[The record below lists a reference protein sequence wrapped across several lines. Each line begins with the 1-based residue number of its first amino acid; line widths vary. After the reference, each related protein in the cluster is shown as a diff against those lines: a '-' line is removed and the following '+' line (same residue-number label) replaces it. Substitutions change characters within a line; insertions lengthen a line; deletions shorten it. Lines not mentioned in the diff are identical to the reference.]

1 MDTENQ
7 SLSALDAVANT
18 AEFHAAVRKFGVLK
32 AGEASG
38 IPREIISRWLGG
50 GERMSLER
58 RLHLA
63 ETIGWRILVRAVP
76 PRANKTYAG
85 KRPKKHRANR
95 W

>member
-18 AEFHAAVRKFGVLK
+18 PEFHAAVRKLGSVK
-32 AGEASG
+32 AGELSG
-38 IPREIISRWLGG
+38 IPREIISRWLAGK
-50 GERMSLER
+50 ERMSLER
-58 RLHLA
+58 RLSLA
-63 ETIGWRILVRAVP
+63 EAIGWRILVRAVP

-85 KRPKKHRANR
+85 KRTKKSRADR